1 MKFTKLTRA
10 NCRKLPAGQTLTEGG
25 IAYEKLVNG
34 DGRFAVN
41 VMVDKQRIHR
51 VLGLESEGVTREQCE
66 QFIEQK
72 RTEARQ
78 GRLSLPKGRKV
89 ALGFNEA
96 AEEYLKRLE
105 QSAGRDLKKK
115 LQYLSL
121 HLKPYFGDKSL
132 SQFSDWDLDRYKKH
146 RLGEGAKPSTV
157 NRELATVSH
166 LFNRAVEWKWLDHK
180 PIRIRRLK
188 EEADRIVYLTAEQ
201 VQRLLEAAEKDA
213 NPYIYPFI
221 RIGLATGMRRM
232 EILSIRLEHV
242 DVRQRTIYIP
252 QAKAG
257 ARTQPITSE
266 LTEYLQALLTQAR
279 PGQEW
284 LFPADS
290 TSGHTIAIEKPF
302 RRVVAVAGLDP
313 RIVVRHTLRHTAI
326 THLVQA
332 GVDLPTVQRI
342 SGHKTM
348 QMVVRYSHQNGE
360 HLQAALDKLEER
372 YKGKAI
378 SEPANDTGARETE
391 GGSDIRGEVA

>member
-25 IAYEKLVNG
+25 IAYEKLANG

-89 ALGFNEA
+89 ALGFSEA
-96 AEEYLKRLE
+96 AEQYLTRLE
-105 QSAGRDLKKK
+105 QGDGKDLRMKRKRLTQHLIPFFK
-115 LQYLSL
+115 DKPLS
-121 HLKPYFGDKSL
+121 SITA
-132 SQFSDWDLDRYKKH
+132 WDVERYK
-146 RLGEGAKPSTV
+146 RQRQDEGVKTGTV
-157 NRELATVSH
+157 NRELAVLSH
-166 LFNRAVEWKWLDHK
+166 LFTKGVDWFWLDK
-180 PIRIRRLK
+180 RPAKLNRLK
-188 EEADRIVYLTAEQ
+188 EDVGRITYLTPEQ
-201 VQRLLEAAEKDA
+201 IQRLLAASTADV
-213 NPYIYPFI
+213 NPHVYPFI

-232 EILSIRLEHV
+232 EILRIRVEDV
-242 DVRQRTIYIP
+242 DTERRMIAIP
-252 QAKAG
+252 RAKAG
-257 ARTQPITSE
+257 ARMQPITAE
-266 LTEYLQALLTQAR
+266 LADYLKEVLASAPPEQI
-279 PGQEW
+279 W

-290 TSGHTIAIEKPF
+290 ASGHTVAIEKSF
-302 RRVVAVAGLDP
+302 RRVVKAAGLDP
-313 RIVVRHTLRHTAI
+313 AVVLRHTLRHTAI

-342 SGHKTM
+342 SGHKTL

-372 YKGKAI
+372 YKRRVSDDAD
-378 SEPANDTGARETE
+378 DTFVDENRAT
-391 GGSDIRGEVA
+391 